1 MKEKDVSTLLNPVRT
16 PEDLQFEDNLR
27 PTNFDEFIGQE
38 NIKANLKIFIKA
50 AYKRGDHLDH
60 VLLYGP
66 PGLGKTSLAF
76 LIAKELGVGIKP
88 SSGPVIERA
97 GDLSAILTNL
107 QKKEVLFLDEIHRLH
122 PAVEEILYSAMED
135 FNLDIMIGQGPSARS
150 HKLQLKKFT
159 LIGAT
164 TRAGRITA
172 PLRSRFGII
181 SRLDYYNE
189 DDLKKIII
197 RSASILNISIN
208 EEGAQQIALRSRGT
222 PRVANRLLRRVRD
235 YAEVIAEGKITAKEA
250 TKALDMMEVDSL
262 GLDEVDRKLL
272 ETIIENF
279 RGGPVGIT
287 TIAAAIDE
295 EKDTIESIY
304 EPFLMR
310 IGFLERTTRGRQVTQ
325 KAYKH
330 LGFSPQKPFFP
341 QKDLFKKD
349 KKQESN

>member
-1 MKEKDVSTLLNPVRT
+1 MKEKDASTLLNPVRT
-16 PEDLQFEDNLR
+16 AEDLQFEDNLR
-27 PTNFDEFIGQE
+27 PKNFTEFIGQE

-88 SSGPVIERA
+88 SSGPVIERT

-181 SRLDYYNE
+181 NRLDYYNE

-197 RSASILNISIN
+197 RSASILNISID
-208 EEGAQQIALRSRGT
+208 EAGAQQIALRSRGT

>member
-50 AYKRGDHLDH
+50 ARKRNDHLDH

-88 SSGPVIERA
+88 SSGPVIERT

-107 QKKEVLFLDEIHRLH
+107 QQKEVLFLDEIHRLH
-122 PAVEEILYSAMED
+122 PSVEEILYSAMED
-135 FNLDIMIGQGPSARS
+135 FNLDILIGQGPSARS
-150 HKLQLKKFT
+150 HKLRLKKFT

-181 SRLDYYNE
+181 NRLDYYNE

-197 RSASILNISIN
+197 RSASILNISIDKA
-208 EEGAQQIALRSRGT
+208 GA
-222 PRVANRLLRRVRD
+222 RVANRLLRRVRD
-235 YAEVIAEGKITAKEA
+235 YVEVIAEGKITAKEA

-262 GLDEVDRKLL
+262 GLDEVDRKML

-295 EKDTIESIY
+295 EKETIESIY

-341 QKDLFKKD
+341 QKDLFKED
-349 KKQESN
+349 KKQEND